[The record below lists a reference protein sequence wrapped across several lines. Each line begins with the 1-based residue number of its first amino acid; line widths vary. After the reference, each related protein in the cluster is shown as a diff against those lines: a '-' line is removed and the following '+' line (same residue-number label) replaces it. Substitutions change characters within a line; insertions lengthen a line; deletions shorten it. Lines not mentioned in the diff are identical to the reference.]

1 MIKET
6 IKETISV
13 SQAAEILDV
22 NPETVRRWIKRGDV
36 KGYRIGKRGHF
47 RIFLED
53 LVNSANS
60 ESK

>member
-1 MIKET
+1 MMKEA

-13 SQAAEILDV
+13 SEAAEILDV
-22 NPETVRRWIKRGDV
+22 NPETVRRWVKNGDI

-53 LVNSANS
+53 LINSANS
-60 ESK
+60 KQ